1 MRALVAMTAAG
12 VRRVGR
18 LKVWFE
24 RGFAGYLVSTA
35 LPLDEAV
42 SALMWHITVTDSVSA
57 GAPVKMAFMICRIKA
72 A

>member
-1 MRALVAMTAAG
+1 MSEGLPKCRGACLL
-12 VRRVGR
+12 R
-18 LKVWFE
+18 LWFE